1 MTHLLSSWMDSA
13 ESKIVGGSEF
23 KNGIKKTLSGT

>member
-1 MTHLLSSWMDSA
+1 MDTA
-13 ESKIVGGSEF
+13 ESKIVDASEF